1 MTPREAR
8 EKKLQKL
15 QEQKV
20 KPLQKISNDFI
31 QSEIFNLNKN
41 ALKTVFYLASILE
54 KFDYSKELNTLEID
68 LQKMFK
74 YTEMTATDIK
84 NNLRAMQDTSITFT
98 DENEDIE
105 EFIVLV
111 PRIKFHYGKN
121 RVEIDLYSKIAKL
134 ILNVKNNYTFLN
146 TKALMSLENKHSLR
160 FLPILNLIS
169 GYDGAKRKKYE
180 LQDLNAIFGTKYKNL
195 TDISRY
201 ILAPVKSELDAS
213 SRLSFLYEIDYMSLG
228 KGRPKSTSIT
238 IDVIEQKNPQGKLFW
253 IKKELKTTERKRKK
267 KDIKIWIFI

>member
-15 QEQKV
+15 QEQKA
-20 KPLQKISNDFI
+20 KPLQKISNNFI

-74 YTEMTATDIK
+74 YTEMTVTDVK

-105 EFIVLV
+105 EFIVLI

-134 ILNVKNNYTFLN
+134 ILNVKDSYTFLN
-146 TKALMSLENKHSLR
+146 TKSLMSLENKHSLR
-160 FLPILNLIS
+160 LLPILNMIS
-169 GYDGAKRKKYE
+169 RFTGAKRKRYE
-180 LQDLNAIFGTKYKNL
+180 LEDLNAIFGTKYKNL

-201 ILAPVKSELDAS
+201 ILAPVKEELDAES
-213 SRLSFLYEIDYMSLG
+213 KLTFVYEIDYMSLG
-228 KGRPKSTSIT
+228 KGRPKATSIT
-238 IDVIEQKNPQGKLFW
+238 IDVVEQKTPQGKLF
-253 IKKELKTTERKRKK
+253 
-267 KDIKIWIFI
+267 

>member
-8 EKKLQKL
+8 EKKLKKL
-15 QEQKV
+15 EEQKV
-20 KPLQKISNDFI
+20 KPLQKISNNFI

-74 YTEMTATDIK
+74 YTEMTATDVK
-84 NNLRAMQDTSITFT
+84 NNLRAMQETSITFT
-98 DENEDIE
+98 DEIEDIE
-105 EFIVLV
+105 EFIVLI

-134 ILNVKNNYTFLN
+134 ILNVKSNYTFLN
-146 TKALMSLENKHSLR
+146 TKSLMSLENKHSLR
-160 FLPILNLIS
+160 LLPILNMLS
-169 GYDGAKRKKYE
+169 GYSADVSKRKRYE
-180 LQDLNAIFGTKYKNL
+180 LQDLNDIFGTKYKNL

-201 ILAPVKSELDAS
+201 ILAPVKTELDAV
-213 SRLSFLYEIDYMSLG
+213 SRLTFAYEIDYMSLG
-228 KGRPKSTSIT
+228 KGRPKATSIT
-238 IDVIEQKNPQGKLFW
+238 IDVIEQKNPQGKLF
-253 IKKELKTTERKRKK
+253 
-267 KDIKIWIFI
+267 

>member
-15 QEQKV
+15 QEQKA
-20 KPLQKISNDFI
+20 KPLQKISNNFI

-74 YTEMTATDIK
+74 YTEMTVTDVK

-105 EFIVLV
+105 EFIVLI

-134 ILNVKNNYTFLN
+134 ILNVKDSYTFLN
-146 TKALMSLENKHSLR
+146 TKSLMSLENKHSLR
-160 FLPILNLIS
+160 LLPILNMIS
-169 GYDGAKRKKYE
+169 GFTGAKRKRYE
-180 LQDLNAIFGTKYKNL
+180 LEDLNAIFGTKYKNL

-201 ILAPVKSELDAS
+201 ILFPVKAELDA
-213 SRLSFLYEIDYMSLG
+213 LSKLTFIYEIDYMTLG
-228 KGRPKSTSIT
+228 KGRPKATSIT
-238 IDVIEQKNPQGKLFW
+238 IDVIEQKNPQGKLF
-253 IKKELKTTERKRKK
+253 
-267 KDIKIWIFI
+267 

>member
-15 QEQKV
+15 QEQKA
-20 KPLQKISNDFI
+20 KPLQKISNNFI

-54 KFDYSKELNTLEID
+54 KFNYSKELNTLEID

-74 YTEMTATDIK
+74 YTEMTVTDVK

-105 EFIVLV
+105 EFIVLI

-134 ILNVKNNYTFLN
+134 ILNVKDSYTFLN
-146 TKALMSLENKHSLR
+146 TKSLMSLENKHSLR
-160 FLPILNLIS
+160 LLPILNMIS
-169 GYDGAKRKKYE
+169 GFTGAKRKRYE
-180 LQDLNAIFGTKYKNL
+180 LEDLNAIFGTKYKNL

-201 ILAPVKSELDAS
+201 ILFPVKAELDA
-213 SRLSFLYEIDYMSLG
+213 LSKLTFIYEIDYMTLG
-228 KGRPKSTSIT
+228 KGRPKATSIT
-238 IDVIEQKNPQGKLFW
+238 IDVIEQKNPQGKLF
-253 IKKELKTTERKRKK
+253 
-267 KDIKIWIFI
+267 

>member
-20 KPLQKISNDFI
+20 KPLQKISNNFI
-31 QSEIFNLNKN
+31 QSEIFDLNKN
-41 ALKTVFYLASILE
+41 ALKTVFYLASILD
-54 KFDYSKELNTLEID
+54 KFDYSKELNTLDID

-74 YTEMTATDIK
+74 YTEMTATDVK
-84 NNLRAMQDTSITFT
+84 NNLRAMQETSITFT
-98 DENEDIE
+98 DEIEDIE
-105 EFIVLV
+105 EFIVLI

-146 TKALMSLENKHSLR
+146 TKSLMSLENKHSLR
-160 FLPILNLIS
+160 LLPILNMLS
-169 GYDGAKRKKYE
+169 GYSADVSKRKKYE

-201 ILAPVKSELDAS
+201 ILAPVKTELDTV
-213 SRLSFLYEIDYMSLG
+213 SRLTFVYEIDYMSLG
-228 KGRPKSTSIT
+228 KGRPKATSIT
-238 IDVIEQKNPQGKLFW
+238 IDVIEQKNPQGKLF
-253 IKKELKTTERKRKK
+253 
-267 KDIKIWIFI
+267 

>member
-15 QEQKV
+15 QEQKA
-20 KPLQKISNDFI
+20 KPLQKISNNFI
-31 QSEIFNLNKN
+31 QSEIFDLNKN

-84 NNLRAMQDTSITFT
+84 NNLRAMQETSITFT
-98 DENEDIE
+98 DEIEDIE
-105 EFIVLV
+105 EFIVLI
-111 PRIKFHYGKN
+111 PRIKVHYGKN

-146 TKALMSLENKHSLR
+146 TKSLMSLENKHSLR

-169 GYDGAKRKKYE
+169 GYDGAKRKRYE

-201 ILAPVKSELDAS
+201 ILSPVKTELDAS
-213 SRLSFLYEIDYMSLG
+213 SRLTFLYEIDYMSLG
-228 KGRPKSTSIT
+228 KGRPKATSIT
-238 IDVIEQKNPQGKLFW
+238 IDLVQQKNPQGKLF
-253 IKKELKTTERKRKK
+253 
-267 KDIKIWIFI
+267 

>member
-15 QEQKV
+15 QEQEA
-20 KPLQKISNDFI
+20 KPLQKISNNFI

-74 YTEMTATDIK
+74 YTEMTVTDVK

-105 EFIVLV
+105 EFIVLI

-134 ILNVKNNYTFLN
+134 ILNVKDSYTFLN
-146 TKALMSLENKHSLR
+146 TKSLMSLENKHSLR
-160 FLPILNLIS
+160 LLPILNMIS
-169 GYDGAKRKKYE
+169 GFTGAKRKRYE
-180 LQDLNAIFGTKYKNL
+180 LEDLNAIFGTKYKNL

-201 ILAPVKSELDAS
+201 ILFPVKAELDA
-213 SRLSFLYEIDYMSLG
+213 LSKLTFIYEIDYMTLG
-228 KGRPKSTSIT
+228 KGRPKATSIT
-238 IDVIEQKNPQGKLFW
+238 IDVIEQKNPQGKLF
-253 IKKELKTTERKRKK
+253 
-267 KDIKIWIFI
+267 

>member
-1 MTPREAR
+1 MTPREAK

-20 KPLQKISNDFI
+20 KPLQKISNNFI
-31 QSEIFNLNKN
+31 QSEIFELNKN
-41 ALKTVFYLASILE
+41 ALKTVFYLASILD
-54 KFDYSKELNTLEID
+54 KFDYSKELNTLDID

-84 NNLRAMQDTSITFT
+84 NNLRAMQETSITFT
-98 DENEDIE
+98 DEIEDIE

-134 ILNVKNNYTFLN
+134 ILDVKNNYTFLN
-146 TKALMSLENKHSLR
+146 TKTLMSLENKHSLR
-160 FLPILNLIS
+160 LLPILHMLN
-169 GYDGAKRKKYE
+169 GYSDNVAKRKRYE
-180 LQDLNAIFGTKYKNL
+180 LFDLNSIFGTKYKNL

-201 ILAPVKSELDAS
+201 ILSPVKSELDDV
-213 SRLSFLYEIDYMSLG
+213 SRLSFLFEIDYMSLG
-228 KGRPKSTSIT
+228 KGRPKATSIT
-238 IDVIEQKNPQGKLFW
+238 IDVVEQKNPQGKLF
-253 IKKELKTTERKRKK
+253 
-267 KDIKIWIFI
+267 

>member
-1 MTPREAR
+1 MTPREAK
-8 EKKLQKL
+8 EKKLQNI
-15 QEQKV
+15 QEQKAR
-20 KPLQKISNDFI
+20 PLQKISNNFI

-54 KFDYSKELNTLEID
+54 NFDFSKELNTLYID

-74 YTEMTATDIK
+74 FTEMTATDIK
-84 NNLRAMQDTSITFT
+84 NNLRAMQDTSITFA

-105 EFIVLV
+105 EFIVLI

-134 ILNVKNNYTFLN
+134 ILNVKDNYTFLN
-146 TKALMSLENKHSLR
+146 TKSLMSLENKHSLR
-160 FLPILNLIS
+160 LLPILNMIS
-169 GYDGAKRKKYE
+169 RYDGAKRKKYE

-201 ILAPVKSELDAS
+201 ILTPVKSELDELGS
-213 SRLSFLYEIDYMSLG
+213 LTFLFEINYISLG
-228 KGRPKSTSIT
+228 KGRPKAISIT
-238 IDVIEQKNPQGKLFW
+238 IDVIEQKNRQGKLF
-253 IKKELKTTERKRKK
+253 
-267 KDIKIWIFI
+267 

>member
-1 MTPREAR
+1 MTPREAK
-8 EKKLQKL
+8 EKKLQNI
-15 QEQKV
+15 QEQKAR
-20 KPLQKISNDFI
+20 PLQKISNNFI

-54 KFDYSKELNTLEID
+54 NFDFSKELNTLYID

-74 YTEMTATDIK
+74 FTEMTATDIK
-84 NNLRAMQDTSITFT
+84 NNLRAMQDTSITFA

-105 EFIVLV
+105 EFIVLI

-134 ILNVKNNYTFLN
+134 ILNVKDNYTFLN
-146 TKALMSLENKHSLR
+146 TKSLMSLENKHSLR
-160 FLPILNLIS
+160 LLPILNMIS
-169 GYDGAKRKKYE
+169 RYDGAKRKKYE

-201 ILAPVKSELDAS
+201 ILTPVKSELDELGS
-213 SRLSFLYEIDYMSLG
+213 LTFLFENNYISLG
-228 KGRPKSTSIT
+228 KGRPKAISIT
-238 IDVIEQKNPQGKLFW
+238 IDVIEQKNRQGKLF
-253 IKKELKTTERKRKK
+253 
-267 KDIKIWIFI
+267 

>member
-20 KPLQKISNDFI
+20 KPLQKISNNFI
-31 QSEIFNLNKN
+31 QSEIFDLNKN
-41 ALKTVFYLASILE
+41 ALKTVFYLASILD
-54 KFDYSKELNTLEID
+54 KFDYSKELNTLDID

-84 NNLRAMQDTSITFT
+84 NNLRAMQETSITFT
-98 DENEDIE
+98 DEIEDVE

-134 ILNVKNNYTFLN
+134 ILDVKNNYTFLN
-146 TKALMSLENKHSLR
+146 TKTLMSLENKHSLR
-160 FLPILNLIS
+160 LLPILHMLH
-169 GYDGAKRKKYE
+169 GYSADVAKRKRYE
-180 LQDLNAIFGTKYKNL
+180 LFDLNSIFGTKYKNL

-201 ILAPVKSELDAS
+201 ILAPVKEELDAES
-213 SRLSFLYEIDYMSLG
+213 KLTFVYEIDYMSLG
-228 KGRPKSTSIT
+228 KGRPKATSIT
-238 IDVIEQKNPQGKLFW
+238 IDVVEQKTPQGKLF
-253 IKKELKTTERKRKK
+253 
-267 KDIKIWIFI
+267 